1 MAHSPDDRRTL
12 LLSGAG
18 LGWIF
23 GLVLAAMA
31 WQDYSHYAVLQSPS
45 VSMRLSDLLNRESI
59 ETRHVTLTD
68 FTFGDGYAYE
78 TGAAAWVSVSVPV
91 FLKRDVAEPIEEP
104 DRILAIVEAW
114 EIQNED
120 QLREVLRQEELTGVL
135 SSKPYWLGATR
146 GPLLTEAN
154 PGMTI
159 DNVWALHIFRE
170 HPQIATIRLT
180 AGGAIACLLLGTVCF
195 GIRCRDVRVQSAA
208 GVSQVETCSGA
219 ETSAPSDGR

>member
-45 VSMRLSDLLNRESI
+45 VRMRLSDLLNRESI

-91 FLKRDVAEPIEEP
+91 FPKFDVGEPIAKP
-104 DRILAIVEAW
+104 DKILAIVEAW
-114 EIQNED
+114 DIQNED
-120 QLREVLRQEELTGVL
+120 QFREVLRQEELTGVL
-135 SSKPYWLGATR
+135 SSQPYWPGATR

-170 HPQIATIRLT
+170 PPQIATIRLT

-195 GIRCRDVRVQSAA
+195 GIRRRDVRTQSAA
-208 GVSQVETCSGA
+208 EF
-219 ETSAPSDGR
+219 